1 MSTRRIL
8 VTGAN
13 GYIGKYVVPI
23 LLQNKFEVH
32 GITKSDTLNAK
43 KTNDQLGILKNSAHW
58 HSLDLLQDSPDQI
71 IELVKPTHLL
81 HLAWNTEH
89 GKFWTAK
96 DNTEWLEASL
106 NLMKSFYANRG
117 KRFVFAGS
125 VAEYDWHE
133 GQCIEGLTP
142 EVPHT
147 LYGQTKK
154 AFTDALLKFSRDNNK
169 SAAIGRIFFLYG
181 PGEPQGRIIPAVI
194 HAIKNQE
201 ICKCTEGTQVRDFMY
216 VGDVA
221 DAMAT
226 LVDSNLQGIVN
237 LASGEPQALKTIII
251 NILKQMQATGY
262 DANIDSI
269 QFGVL
274 ARGANDPDLLT
285 ASTKRLNEELN
296 WRPKVTLDNGL
307 KLTIENILERT

>member
-8 VTGAN
+8 VSGAN

-23 LLQNKFEVH
+23 LLQNNFEVH
-32 GITKSDTLNAK
+32 GITRPHALNAK
-43 KTNDQLGILKNSAHW
+43 KSIDQQGGLQNTVRWHTLNILNEK
-58 HSLDLLQDSPDQI
+58 PDQI
-71 IELVKPTHLL
+71 IELVKPTQLL
-81 HLAWNTEH
+81 HLAWYTEH

-96 DNTEWLEASL
+96 DNSEWLEASL
-106 NLMKSFYANRG
+106 NLMNCFYANGG

-133 GQCIEGLTP
+133 GQCTEGVTP

-169 SAAIGRIFFLYG
+169 SAAIGRVFFLYG

-201 ICKCTEGTQVRDFMY
+201 IFKCTDGTQVRDFMY

-226 LVDSNLQGIVN
+226 LVDSNVQGIVN
-237 LASGEPQALKTIII
+237 IASGEAHSLKAIIL
-251 NILKQMQATGY
+251 NILKQMQAAGY

-269 QFGVL
+269 QFGAL

-296 WRPKVTLDNGL
+296 WRPKVSLDDGL
-307 KLTIENILERT
+307 KLTIQRQFS